1 MNIKVNGEDT
11 ALEQS
16 SVSVTELLK
25 IKDVKMPDMVSVEY
39 NGEILD
45 REAFETTLV
54 KDGDQLEFLY
64 FMGGGK

>member
-11 ALEQS
+11 ALEQNA
-16 SVSVTELLK
+16 VSVTELLK